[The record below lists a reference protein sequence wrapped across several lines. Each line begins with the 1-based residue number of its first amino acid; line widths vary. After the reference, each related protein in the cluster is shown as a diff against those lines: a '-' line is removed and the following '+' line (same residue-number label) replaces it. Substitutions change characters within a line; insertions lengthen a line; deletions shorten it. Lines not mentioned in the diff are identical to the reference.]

1 MNCEEL
7 TDAEEAKKI
16 IDTLEPISPDAPT
29 IVETLRRAYDQ
40 ARRGVAQGFSNE
52 VTLNDVRNEVV
63 LALNEIIGSLQART
77 LLQEKIDKAKGRVDE
92 WINLLKEQS

>member
-1 MNCEEL
+1 MISEEL

-16 IDTLEPISPDAPT
+16 IDTLEPISPDAPS
-29 IVETLRRAYDQ
+29 IVETLRHAYDQ
-40 ARRGVAQGFSNE
+40 ARRGLARGFSNE

-77 LLQEKIDKAKGRVDE
+77 LTEEKINKAKGLVDG
-92 WINLLKEQS
+92 WIKLLKS

>member
-1 MNCEEL
+1 MISEEL

-16 IDTLEPISPDAPT
+16 IDTLEPISPDAPS

-77 LLQEKIDKAKGRVDE
+77 LTEEKINKAKGLVDG
-92 WINLLKEQS
+92 WIKLLKS

>member
-40 ARRGVAQGFSNE
+40 ARRGVAQGFSSEVILNE
-52 VTLNDVRNEVV
+52 ARNEVI

-77 LLQEKIDKAKGRVDE
+77 LTEEKINKAKGLVDGG
-92 WINLLKEQS
+92 IKLLKS

>member
-1 MNCEEL
+1 MISEEL

-16 IDTLEPISPDAPT
+16 IDILEPISPDAPS

-40 ARRGVAQGFSNE
+40 ARRGLAQAFSSEVA
-52 VTLNDVRNEVV
+52 LNDVRNEVV

-77 LLQEKIDKAKGRVDE
+77 LTEEKINKAKGLVDG
-92 WINLLKEQS
+92 WIKLLKS